1 MWSKLHNVTWGLLFL
16 SLDWHLFNDFFF
28 RIGAVA
34 LELAQKVSV
43 TLCLVT
49 NTARKTH
56 KDEPRQKLEASKS
69 SVAMFALDILHNLK
83 KKLIL
88 CQHCSASVMFSHVP
102 TLERF
107 LENIDVNIVA

>member
-1 MWSKLHNVTWGLLFL
+1 MSLEACSFCLLIDICL
-16 SLDWHLFNDFFF
+16 MTFFF

-69 SVAMFALDILHNLK
+69 SVAMFA
-83 KKLIL
+83 
-88 CQHCSASVMFSHVP
+88 
-102 TLERF
+102 
-107 LENIDVNIVA
+107 